1 MFPLYFSLITFAA
14 GIPQGVFLGSVAAR
28 WLGLEGALALLVI
41 VPSGLLGIVLGY
53 GEAMLCLRLF
63 DKR

>member
-28 WLGLEGALALLVI
+28 WLGLEGAWALLVI
-41 VPSGLLGIVLGY
+41 VPGGFLGIVLGY
-53 GEAMLCLRLF
+53 GQALLIRWLLG
-63 DKR
+63 RR

>member
-1 MFPLYFSLITFAA
+1 MFPLYFSFITFAA

-28 WLGLEGALALLVI
+28 WLGLEGAWALLVI

-53 GEAMLCLRLF
+53 GEAMLCRRLLG
-63 DKR
+63 RR